1 MFFTYFPVFLRFSH
15 GFSIVSYVFPWFF
28 HDIFPWFPIISHVSF
43 IFSHGFP
50 MVFLVKVHLP
60 PARCPRTNCWA
71 PVAALH
77 PHESGRGGPPR
88 PTEATISRWEW
99 SKWSSRNH
107 GLVGNSPI
115 YWEYSMGF
123 FVRIAKRTYCWFSR
137 EFPQGEPLSYC
148 CLVGNG
154 WEWGNGIIITSK
166 LFGKFHSD
174 TGKNNL
180 IFLEKI

>member
-137 EFPQGEPLSYC
+137 EFPQGGTIVLLLLSR
-148 CLVGNG
+148 
-154 WEWGNGIIITSK
+154 EWMGMGEW
-166 LFGKFHSD
+166 D
-174 TGKNNL
+174 YYYQ
-180 IFLEKI
+180 

>member
-1 MFFTYFPVFLRFSH
+1 
-15 GFSIVSYVFPWFF
+15 
-28 HDIFPWFPIISHVSF
+28 
-43 IFSHGFP
+43 

-123 FVRIAKRTYCWFSR
+123 FMRIAKRTYCWFSR
-137 EFPQGEPLSYC
+137 EFPQWYWKKQSNFP
-148 CLVGNG
+148 
-154 WEWGNGIIITSK
+154 
-166 LFGKFHSD
+166 
-174 TGKNNL
+174 GKNLRPNFH
-180 IFLEKI
+180 IIGTIYGVFDIDH